1 MNIIQDGNLLIRN
14 IKPKKLDFTKISDDD
29 FAYRN
34 KLGVRIKENLLRQI
48 DVDKFSKDCV

>member
-1 MNIIQDGNLLIRN
+1 MNIIQDGNMLIRN

-34 KLGVRIKENLLRQI
+34 KLGVRIKENLRRQI
-48 DVDKFSKDCV
+48 DVHKFSKDCV

>member
-14 IKPKKLDFTKISDDD
+14 IKPKKLDFTKITDDD

-34 KLGVRIKENLLRQI
+34 KLGVRIKENLRRQI
-48 DVDKFSKDCV
+48 DVDKF